1 MVMGSVLNLA
11 GFEERTYIHTNH
23 RQFDWVNGWNNILQI
38 GMQQQG
44 PDVSEVGSTWLDNLK
59 NLRALHVL
67 SPAELNELGGE
78 EAFLPTGW
86 PPDSNMP
93 LRNGRVEP
101 PGVCSIPWLLDTRL
115 IYYRRDLLLKAGVCE
130 EGAFKTPDA
139 TYETLCRL
147 QASGIH
153 YPLSLATGG
162 QVIHNM
168 ASWVWGR
175 GGRFRSADY
184 HKISLVEPESRR
196 GILDFFLMHRFIDP
210 ATQGF
215 SYTQANE
222 GFLKGK
228 TAVMV
233 SGQWA
238 MPGIK
243 ERREGVFPEVA
254 ENTGYAMTPGVP
266 YVGSTNL
273 VIWRHSLHNHDALRL
288 IGYLTSPDVLTSLF
302 ISTSNFPARRSALDS
317 PVFTG
322 DSDYQ
327 MVIESMRHGRGF
339 HSARL
344 WAGIEARLNV
354 LCDQL
359 WRDLFANPQLNLEAE
374 IEHRLKDLAPRLE
387 NTLMAN
393 W

>member
-1 MVMGSVLNLA
+1 MVKGSVLNLA
-11 GFEERTYIHTNH
+11 GFEERTYIHTHH
-23 RQFDWVNGWNNILQI
+23 RQLDWATGWNNILQI
-38 GMQQQG
+38 GMHQHG

-67 SPAELNELGGE
+67 SPAEFSELGGE
-78 EAFLPTGW
+78 EAFLSNGW
-86 PPDSNMP
+86 PPDSAMP
-93 LRNGRVEP
+93 LRDGRVEP
-101 PGVCSIPWLLDTRL
+101 PGVYSIPWLLDTRL

-130 EGAFKTPDA
+130 EEAFKTPDA
-139 TYETLCRL
+139 TYETLNRL
-147 QASGIH
+147 QASGIP

-162 QVIHNM
+162 LVIHNM

-175 GGRFRSADY
+175 GGSFRSTDY

-196 GILDFFLMHRFIDP
+196 GMVDFFRMHRFIDP

-238 MPGIK
+238 MPMIK
-243 ERREGVFPEVA
+243 GRRDGVFPEVA
-254 ENTGYAMTPGVP
+254 ENAGYALTPGVP

-273 VIWRHSLHNHDALRL
+273 VIWQHSLHNHDALRL
-288 IGYLTSPDVLTSLF
+288 IMHLTSPDVLINLF
-302 ISTSNFPARRSALDS
+302 MHTWNFPARRSALDS
-317 PVFTG
+317 PVFTT

-327 MVIESMRHGRGF
+327 TVIESIRHGRGF
-339 HSARL
+339 RSARL

-374 IEHRLKDLAPRLE
+374 IERRLKDLAPRLE